1 MEGQAVQQP
10 QAAAQPVIS
19 CRDLTKT
26 YIMGEQS
33 LQVLRGVSF
42 DIWPGEFVAIM
53 GPSGSGKSTLL
64 NLIGALDSP
73 TSGMLS
79 IDGIEV
85 GGLSGDELAH
95 LRNRTIGFV
104 FQQFN
109 LLRRTSALENVKL
122 PLLYS
127 QSGLAG
133 ADAAARKRLAEV
145 GLGDRLDHTPA
156 QLSGGQQQR
165 VAIARALVTNPRVI
179 LADEP
184 TGALDT
190 RTSFELMGLLQELNR
205 DGMTVVLVTHEH
217 DIATFASRIVGFR
230 DGHVVDDQRVAQPA
244 DARAMLEALEKE
256 SAEAAA

>member
-1 MEGQAVQQP
+1 MTANETAGWPASRAQAV
-10 QAAAQPVIS
+10 VS

-42 DIWPGEFVAIM
+42 DVWPGEFVAIM

-64 NLIGALDSP
+64 NLIGALDTP
-73 TSGMLS
+73 TSGSLTIGGTDVS
-79 IDGIEV
+79 
-85 GGLSGDELAH
+85 GLSGDELAH
-95 LRNRTIGFV
+95 LRNRVIGFV

-109 LLRRTSALENVKL
+109 LLRRTSALDNVKL

-127 QSGLAG
+127 ADGLDD
-133 ADAAARKRLAEV
+133 ADEAARKRLIEV
-145 GLGDRLDHTPA
+145 GLGERQDHTPA

-165 VAIARALVTNPRVI
+165 VAIARALVTNPKLI

-190 RTSFELMGLLQELNR
+190 QTSADIMNLFTKLHET
-205 DGMTVVLVTHEH
+205 GMTIIMVTHEP
-217 DIATFASRIVGFR
+217 DIADYAERLLRFR
-230 DGHVVDDQRVAQPA
+230 DGSLVDDVRQTPKVMA
-244 DARAMLEALEKE
+244 
-256 SAEAAA
+256 

>member
-1 MEGQAVQQP
+1 MRREAAGRPQP
-10 QAAAQPVIS
+10 AGQPVVS

-26 YIMGEQS
+26 YLMGEQS

-42 DIWPGEFVAIM
+42 DVQPGEFVAIM

-64 NLIGALDSP
+64 NLLGALDSP
-73 TSGMLS
+73 TSGTLRIAGTDVS
-79 IDGIEV
+79 
-85 GGLSGDELAH
+85 GLDDDELAH
-95 LRNRTIGFV
+95 LRNRIIGFV

-127 QSGLAG
+127 TTPIDDPNGV
-133 ADAAARKRLAEV
+133 ARKRLVEV
-145 GLGDRLDHTPA
+145 GLGHRQDHTPA

-165 VAIARALVTNPRVI
+165 VAIARALVTDPKLI

-190 RTSFELMGLLQELNR
+190 QASKDLMELFTKLHHA
-205 DGMTVVLVTHEH
+205 GMTIIMVTHEP
-217 DIATFASRIVGFR
+217 DIAAYAGRLLRFR
-230 DGHVVDDQRVAQPA
+230 DGLLVDDVRQTPKV
-244 DARAMLEALEKE
+244 MV
-256 SAEAAA
+256 